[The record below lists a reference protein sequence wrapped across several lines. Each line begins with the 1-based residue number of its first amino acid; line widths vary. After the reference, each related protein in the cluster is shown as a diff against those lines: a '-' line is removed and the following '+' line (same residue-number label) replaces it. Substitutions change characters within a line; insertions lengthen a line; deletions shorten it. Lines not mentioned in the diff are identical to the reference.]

1 VVKATHPALSCKAA
15 INNCFVVWQGLSKGV
30 IIVKKRLRIKCF
42 LALVSKAGDLD

>member
-1 VVKATHPALSCKAA
+1 
-15 INNCFVVWQGLSKGV
+15 V